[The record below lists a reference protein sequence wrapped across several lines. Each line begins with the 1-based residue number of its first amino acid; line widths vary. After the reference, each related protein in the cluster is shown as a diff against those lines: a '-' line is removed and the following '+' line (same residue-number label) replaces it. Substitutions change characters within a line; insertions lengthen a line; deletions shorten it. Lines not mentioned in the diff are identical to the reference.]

1 MHAQQITM
9 RFHLSLLTLLGLTLL
24 ASPADAQV
32 FDSGPSDSTL
42 FDRVIVVSPG
52 SDRDQ
57 SVGGDGLTTQ
67 LSIFNRGVVGKNF
80 DANSGSEVNISGG
93 TVDNFFDANSGSE
106 VNISGGSVGTFFN
119 AESGSEVNISGG
131 TVGVFFDANSGSK
144 VNISGGS
151 VGDGFR
157 AFSDSEVNISGGSLG
172 DNFHAFR
179 DSTINLYGREFI
191 LNGVSLGATLR
202 IDHAFTINDRDV
214 VLSGRLADGSA
225 FSFDLNSVFPPNTEQ
240 DFFRPDATLTVTL
253 VSTPPTN
260 ITYVPLFTFDGDSAG
275 DQFGVAVSGAGDVN
289 GDGIDDLIVGADD
302 DNNGRDSGS
311 ARVLSG
317 SDGSILYSFEGE
329 SGMDYFGHS
338 VSGAGDVNG
347 DGFDDLIIGA
357 LGVGDNNARRGS
369 AWVYSGVDG
378 SILYKF
384 DGDGFDD
391 RLGSSVSGAGD
402 VNGDGFDD
410 VIVGAVGENNNAGS
424 ARVYSGVDGSVLYK
438 FDGDSP
444 DDNFGN
450 SVSDAGDV
458 NGDGFADLI
467 VGTVGDDN
475 NGAESGSARV
485 LSGFDGSVLY
495 NFDGDSPWDR
505 FGISVSGAGDVNGDG
520 FDDLIVGANG
530 DSNKGQT
537 SGSARVFSGV
547 DGSILYT
554 FNGDSIESALGGSVS
569 GAGDVNGDGFDDLIV
584 GAIGIRD
591 NGFQS
596 GSVRLFSGVDGS
608 IIHSFDGDSVFD
620 AFGISVSSVG
630 DVNDDGIPDFI
641 VGAAN
646 GLVDNIG
653 YARLFVSQIS
663 APLLG
668 DCNQDGDLNFLDIN
682 PFIGL
687 LSSNTFLAQADC
699 NQDGAVNFLDISSF
713 IAILSDN

>member
-1 MHAQQITM
+1 MQQTIT
-9 RFHLSLLTLLGLTLL
+9 RFSVCLLGLLGLTLF
-24 ASPADAQV
+24 ASPVTAQV
-32 FDSGPSDSTL
+32 FDSGTSDSTL
-42 FDRVIVVSPG
+42 FDRVLTTSPG

-67 LSIFNRGVVGKNF
+67 LSIFNRGVLGINF

-106 VNISGGSVGTFFN
+106 VNISGGSVGTHFN
-119 AESGSEVNISGG
+119 AESGSEINISGG
-131 TVGVFFDANSGSK
+131 TVGDFFDANSDSK

-151 VGDGFR
+151 VGAGFR
-157 AFSDSEVNISGGSLG
+157 AFSESAVNISGGLIG

-179 DSTINLYGREFI
+179 ESTINLYGREFI
-191 LNGVSLGATLR
+191 LDGVSLGATLR
-202 IDHAFTINDRDV
+202 IDNAFTINDRDV

-225 FSFDLNSVFPPNTEQ
+225 FSFDLNSSVFPPNTDQ

-275 DQFGVAVSGAGDVN
+275 DQFGRVVSGAGDVN
-289 GDGIDDLIVGADD
+289 GDGVNDVIVGADD

-317 SDGSILYSFEGE
+317 SDGSVLYSFEGE
-329 SGMDYFGHS
+329 SRMDYFGFS

-347 DGFDDLIIGA
+347 DGFDDLIVGA
-357 LGVGDNNARRGS
+357 LGVGDDTARRGC

-391 RLGSSVSGAGD
+391 RLGRSVSGAGD
-402 VNGDGFDD
+402 VYGDGFDD
-410 VIVGAVGENNNAGS
+410 VIVGAVGENNNSGS
-424 ARVYSGVDGSVLYK
+424 VRVYSGVDGSVLYK

-467 VGTVGDDN
+467 VGTIGDDN
-475 NGAESGSARV
+475 NGAESGGARV

-505 FGISVSGAGDVNGDG
+505 FGVSVSGAGDVNGDG

-554 FNGDSIESALGGSVS
+554 FNGDSIQSSLGGSVS

-584 GAIGIRD
+584 GAIGIRN

-596 GSVRLFSGVDGS
+596 GGVRMFSGVDGS
-608 IIHSFDGDSVFD
+608 IVHSFDGDSVFD
-620 AFGISVSSVG
+620 AFGTSVSGVG

-646 GLVDNIG
+646 GLIDNIG

-663 APLLG
+663 APILG
-668 DCNQDGDLNFLDIN
+668 DCNQDGEVNFLDIN
-682 PFIGL
+682 PFIEL
-687 LSSNTFLAQADC
+687 LASNTYLEQADC
-699 NQDGAVNFLDISSF
+699 NQDGVLNFLDIAPF
-713 IAILSDN
+713 IAILSGN

>member
-1 MHAQQITM
+1 MNMQQTIT
-9 RFHLSLLTLLGLTLL
+9 RFSVCLLGLLGLTLF
-24 ASPADAQV
+24 ASPVTAQV
-32 FDSGPSDSTL
+32 FDSGTSDSTL
-42 FDRVIVVSPG
+42 FDRVLTTSPG

-67 LSIFNRGVVGKNF
+67 LSIFNRGVLGINF

-106 VNISGGSVGTFFN
+106 VNISGGSVGTHFN
-119 AESGSEVNISGG
+119 AESGSEINISGG
-131 TVGVFFDANSGSK
+131 TVGDFFDANSDSK

-151 VGDGFR
+151 VGAGFR
-157 AFSDSEVNISGGSLG
+157 AFSESAVNISGGLIG

-179 DSTINLYGREFI
+179 ESTINLYGREFI
-191 LNGVSLGATLR
+191 LDGVSLGATLR
-202 IDHAFTINDRDV
+202 IDNAFTINDRDV

-225 FSFDLNSVFPPNTEQ
+225 FSFDLNSSVFPPNTDQ

-275 DQFGVAVSGAGDVN
+275 DQFGRVVSGAGDVN
-289 GDGIDDLIVGADD
+289 GDGVNDVIVGADD

-317 SDGSILYSFEGE
+317 SDGSVLYSFEGE
-329 SGMDYFGHS
+329 SRMDYFG
-338 VSGAGDVNG
+338 
-347 DGFDDLIIGA
+347 F
-357 LGVGDNNARRGS
+357 
-369 AWVYSGVDG
+369 
-378 SILYKF
+378 
-384 DGDGFDD
+384 
-391 RLGSSVSGAGD
+391 SVSGAGD

-410 VIVGAVGENNNAGS
+410 VIVGAVGENNNSGS

-467 VGTVGDDN
+467 VGTIGDDN
-475 NGAESGSARV
+475 NGAESGGARV

-505 FGISVSGAGDVNGDG
+505 FGVSVSGAGDVNGDG

-554 FNGDSIESALGGSVS
+554 FNGDSIQSSLGGSVS

-584 GAIGIRD
+584 GAIGIRN

-596 GSVRLFSGVDGS
+596 GGVRMFSGVDGS
-608 IIHSFDGDSVFD
+608 IVHSFDGDSVFD
-620 AFGISVSSVG
+620 AFGTSVSGVG

-646 GLVDNIG
+646 GLIDNIG

-663 APLLG
+663 APILG
-668 DCNQDGDLNFLDIN
+668 DCNQDGEVNFLDIN
-682 PFIGL
+682 PFIEL
-687 LSSNTFLAQADC
+687 LASNTYLEQADC
-699 NQDGAVNFLDISSF
+699 NQDGVLNFLDIAPF
-713 IAILSDN
+713 IAILSGN

>member
-1 MHAQQITM
+1 MQQTIT
-9 RFHLSLLTLLGLTLL
+9 RFSVCLLGLLGLTLF
-24 ASPADAQV
+24 ASPVTAQV
-32 FDSGPSDSTL
+32 FDSGTSDSTL
-42 FDRVIVVSPG
+42 FDRVLTTSPG

-67 LSIFNRGVVGKNF
+67 LSIFNRGVLGINF

-106 VNISGGSVGTFFN
+106 VNISGGSVGTHFN
-119 AESGSEVNISGG
+119 AESGSEINISGG
-131 TVGVFFDANSGSK
+131 TVGDFFDANSDSK

-151 VGDGFR
+151 VGAGFR
-157 AFSDSEVNISGGSLG
+157 AFSESAVNISGGLIG

-179 DSTINLYGREFI
+179 ESTINLYGREFI
-191 LNGVSLGATLR
+191 LDGVSLGATLR
-202 IDHAFTINDRDV
+202 IDNAFTINDRDV

-225 FSFDLNSVFPPNTEQ
+225 FSFDLNSSVFPPNTDQ

-275 DQFGVAVSGAGDVN
+275 DQFGRVVSGAGDVN
-289 GDGIDDLIVGADD
+289 GDGVNDVIVGADD

-317 SDGSILYSFEGE
+317 SDGSVLYSFEGE
-329 SGMDYFGHS
+329 SRMDYFGFS

-347 DGFDDLIIGA
+347 DGFDDLIVGA
-357 LGVGDNNARRGS
+357 LGVGDDTARRGC

-391 RLGSSVSGAGD
+391 RLGRSVSGAGD

-410 VIVGAVGENNNAGS
+410 VIVGAVGENNNSGS

-467 VGTVGDDN
+467 VGTIGDDN
-475 NGAESGSARV
+475 NGAESGGARV

-505 FGISVSGAGDVNGDG
+505 FGVSVSGAGDVNGDG

-554 FNGDSIESALGGSVS
+554 FNGDSIQSSLGGSVS

-584 GAIGIRD
+584 GAIGIRN

-596 GSVRLFSGVDGS
+596 GGVRMFSGVDGS
-608 IIHSFDGDSVFD
+608 IVHSFDGDSVFD
-620 AFGISVSSVG
+620 AFGTSVSGVG

-646 GLVDNIG
+646 GLIDNIG

-663 APLLG
+663 APILG
-668 DCNQDGDLNFLDIN
+668 DCNQDGEVNFLDIN
-682 PFIGL
+682 PFIEL
-687 LSSNTFLAQADC
+687 LASNTYLEQADC
-699 NQDGAVNFLDISSF
+699 NQDGVLNFLDIAPF
-713 IAILSDN
+713 IAILSGN

>member
-1 MHAQQITM
+1 MQQTIT
-9 RFHLSLLTLLGLTLL
+9 RFSVCLLGLLGLTLF
-24 ASPADAQV
+24 ASPVTAQV
-32 FDSGPSDSTL
+32 FDSGTSDSTL
-42 FDRVIVVSPG
+42 FDRVLTTSPG

-67 LSIFNRGVVGKNF
+67 LSIFNRGVLGINF

-106 VNISGGSVGTFFN
+106 VNISGGSVGTHFN
-119 AESGSEVNISGG
+119 AESGSEINISGG
-131 TVGVFFDANSGSK
+131 TVGDFFDANSDSK

-151 VGDGFR
+151 VGAGFR
-157 AFSDSEVNISGGSLG
+157 AFSESAVNISGGLIG

-179 DSTINLYGREFI
+179 KSTINLYGREFI
-191 LNGVSLGATLR
+191 LDGVSLGATLR
-202 IDHAFTINDRDV
+202 IDNAFTINDRDV

-225 FSFDLNSVFPPNTEQ
+225 FSFDLNSSVFPPNTDQ

-275 DQFGVAVSGAGDVN
+275 DQFGRVVSGAGDVN
-289 GDGIDDLIVGADD
+289 GDGVNDVIVGADD

-317 SDGSILYSFEGE
+317 SDGSVLYSFEGE
-329 SGMDYFGHS
+329 SRMDYFGFS

-347 DGFDDLIIGA
+347 DGFDDLIVGA
-357 LGVGDNNARRGS
+357 LGVGDDTARRGC

-384 DGDGFDD
+384 DGDGIDD
-391 RLGSSVSGAGD
+391 RLGRSVSGAGD

-410 VIVGAVGENNNAGS
+410 VIVGAVGENNNSGS

-467 VGTVGDDN
+467 VGTIGDDN
-475 NGAESGSARV
+475 NGAESGGARV

-505 FGISVSGAGDVNGDG
+505 FGVSVSGAGDVNGDG

-554 FNGDSIESALGGSVS
+554 FNGDSIQSSLGGSVS

-584 GAIGIRD
+584 GAIGIRN

-596 GSVRLFSGVDGS
+596 GGVRMFSGVDGS
-608 IIHSFDGDSVFD
+608 IVHSFDGDSVFD
-620 AFGISVSSVG
+620 AFGTSVSGVG

-646 GLVDNIG
+646 GLIDNIG

-663 APLLG
+663 APILG
-668 DCNQDGDLNFLDIN
+668 DCNQDGEVNFLDIN
-682 PFIGL
+682 PFIEL
-687 LSSNTFLAQADC
+687 LASNTYLEQADC
-699 NQDGAVNFLDISSF
+699 NQDGVLNFLDIAPF
-713 IAILSDN
+713 IAILSGN